1 MKETEKRR
9 VEGQKIGF
17 RAKKKQ
23 TPSILKVANDF
34 SCPVLVA
41 YKLVAYIEK
50 SVFYL
55 NDFRDVF

>member
-34 SCPVLVA
+34 SCPEWLLINWLLIL
-41 YKLVAYIEK
+41 KK